1 MQVFVVG
8 GFVRDK
14 LLGLKSVDKDFVVVG
29 SSIQKMQDL
38 GYQQVGKDFP
48 VFLHPKTKQ
57 EYALARIERKISKGY
72 KGFEFDTKSVS
83 LKEDLSRRDLTI
95 NAIAM
100 SVDGEIIDY
109 FGGQKDLQLG
119 ILRHISSSF
128 CEDPV
133 RVLRVARFAAKF
145 KNFGFKVAHSTH
157 KLMQQMV
164 ESGEVDNLVSERVF
178 AELNKALS
186 YNTPSAFFKT
196 LANCGGFKSI
206 FGVEKDINLHKNN
219 FEFLDNLN
227 TENEIKFAL
236 WLLNYQDFEIKNICK
251 KLSVPKKYK
260 ELAVFGNGFKGFAAN
275 FENKT
280 PSQKLEFFNKTDSTR
295 RVERFDK
302 ILKVWQL
309 VGIDTKNITQTNTKI
324 KNIDIKKMNMENIII
339 ELKNAKLKICS
350 SL

>member
-1 MQVFVVG
+1 MSQFTNH
-8 GFVRDK
+8 
-14 LLGLKSVDKDFVVVG
+14 LGLR
-29 SSIQKMQDL
+29 
-38 GYQQVGKDFP
+38 Y
-48 VFLHPKTKQ
+48 
-57 EYALARIERKISKGY
+57 R
-72 KGFEFDTKSVS
+72 
-83 LKEDLSRRDLTI
+83 
-95 NAIAM
+95 
-100 SVDGEIIDY
+100 Y
-109 FGGQKDLQLG
+109 FQ
-119 ILRHISSSF
+119 
-128 CEDPV
+128 
-133 RVLRVARFAAKF
+133 
-145 KNFGFKVAHSTH
+145 
-157 KLMQQMV
+157 
-164 ESGEVDNLVSERVF
+164 
-178 AELNKALS
+178 
-186 YNTPSAFFKT
+186 
-196 LANCGGFKSI
+196 
-206 FGVEKDINLHKNN
+206 KNN